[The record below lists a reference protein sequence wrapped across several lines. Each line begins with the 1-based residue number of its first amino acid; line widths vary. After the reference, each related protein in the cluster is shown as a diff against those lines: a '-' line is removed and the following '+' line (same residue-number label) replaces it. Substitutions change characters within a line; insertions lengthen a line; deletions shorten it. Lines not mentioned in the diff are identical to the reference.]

1 MQFSFEKLTAW
12 QKSRHLVKSV
22 YSVTKTFPREET
34 FGLTNQLRRA
44 AVSISSNLAEGSAR
58 QTNKDRAHFTTM
70 AYTSLL
76 ETLNQCII
84 AHDLGYVS
92 DEDYQKI
99 RAMIEEV
106 GRMLS
111 GLRKTLL

>member
-1 MQFSFEKLTAW
+1 
-12 QKSRHLVKSV
+12 LVKSV

-92 DEDYQKI
+92 DEDYRKI

-111 GLRKTLL
+111 GLRKALS